1 VRVERRP
8 LAPGEIDHE
17 RLWLLVG
24 LGAVAVAALVLHG
37 IGLPPV
43 VCPFRAATGVPCPTC
58 GGTRAVA
65 ALLAGRPGAAL
76 AWNPLLTAAAGAWV
90 VFAVYAVWAI
100 LTGRPRLRVRL
111 SARDLVAMRIAAAGL
126 TLAQWAYVI
135 VRGT

>member
-1 VRVERRP
+1 MTFERRP

-24 LGAVAVAALVLHG
+24 LGAVAAAALALHG

-58 GGTRAVA
+58 GSTRAVA
-65 ALLAGRPGAAL
+65 ALLAGQPGAAL
-76 AWNPLLTAAAGAWV
+76 AWNPLLVGAAGAWV
-90 VFAVYAVWAI
+90 VFALYAAWVI

-111 SARDLVAMRIAAAGL
+111 TARDLVRARIAAAGL
-126 TLAQWAYVI
+126 TLAGWAYVI
-135 VRGT
+135 AAGR